1 MRFAIEASA
10 PAEAFFVTVPTQTDW
25 LLAAARPSQIPA
37 ASFIFGK
44 ALLPPLC
51 RSVRMPTF
59 VVSLRLPDVFD
70 EEFIAVIPRHRDFI
84 NRLLN
89 EKIVESYAISSDRG
103 RGWVTMNGD
112 NAAAVQA
119 LVEQFPLYRFLRGVE
134 IDELFIF
141 DSTASRF
148 PHINLN

>member
-1 MRFAIEASA
+1 MLPQI
-10 PAEAFFVTVPTQTDW
+10 DW
-25 LLAAARPSQIPA
+25 LLADVRPSQIPA
-37 ASFIFGK
+37 AFFIFGN
-44 ALLPPLC
+44 ALSPPLR
-51 RSVRMPTF
+51 RSAHMPTF
-59 VVSLRLPDVFD
+59 VVSLRLPDIFD
-70 EEFIAVIPRHRDFI
+70 EEFIAIIPRHRDFI

-89 EKIVESYAISSDRG
+89 EKIVESYAISSDRS
-103 RGWVTMNGD
+103 RGWVTINGD
-112 NAAAVQA
+112 SAAAVQA

>member
-1 MRFAIEASA
+1 
-10 PAEAFFVTVPTQTDW
+10 
-25 LLAAARPSQIPA
+25 
-37 ASFIFGK
+37 
-44 ALLPPLC
+44 
-51 RSVRMPTF
+51 MPTF
-59 VVSLRLPDVFD
+59 VVSLRLPDAFN
-70 EEFIAVIPRHRDFI
+70 EEFIAIIPRHRDFI

-89 EKIVESYAISSDRG
+89 EKIVESYAISSDRS

-112 NAAAVQA
+112 DAEAVQA

>member
-1 MRFAIEASA
+1 
-10 PAEAFFVTVPTQTDW
+10 
-25 LLAAARPSQIPA
+25 
-37 ASFIFGK
+37 
-44 ALLPPLC
+44 
-51 RSVRMPTF
+51 MPTF
-59 VVSLRLPDVFD
+59 VVSLRLPDAFD
-70 EEFIAVIPRHRDFI
+70 EEFIAIIPRHRDFI

-89 EKIVESYAISSDRG
+89 DKIVESYAISSDRS

-112 NAAAVQA
+112 DAAAVQA

-148 PHINLN
+148 PPINLN